1 MTQINIDQVSTLL
14 AGLGLLPSTNS
25 GTIQR
30 DGRNNSLIESSE
42 RSSSSGAATATQND
56 GVPPALASTP
66 DSAVP
71 TAVPQDAPSVPA
83 AGSSVDA
90 AATATTGPDGPWY
103 SIIKGRAVGV
113 FRGWQNVTPLVT
125 GVSRSCYLRHPTQAA
140 AQAAF
145 KEAIMSGS
153 TEVLQCLQLIIV
165 VTLWTTWSNCSS
177 IPAATAVISRFSEI
191 PWEF

>member
-1 MTQINIDQVSTLL
+1 MTQINIDQVSALL
-14 AGLGLLPSTNS
+14 AG
-25 GTIQR
+25 TIQHDR
-30 DGRNNSLIESSE
+30 HNNSLIESVQGPLHTFNCYNCSFPNVIPTNAIPTLLAVPYWNVPSNASQSE
-42 RSSSSGAATATQND
+42 CSSSSGAATATQND
-56 GVPPALASTP
+56 GVPPTLASTP

-71 TAVPQDAPSVPA
+71 MAVPQDAPSVPA

-90 AATATTGPDGPWY
+90 TTTATTGPDGPWY
-103 SIIKGRAVGV
+103 SIIKGQAVGI

-153 TEVLQCLQLIIV
+153 TEVLQ
-165 VTLWTTWSNCSS
+165 
-177 IPAATAVISRFSEI
+177 
-191 PWEF
+191 

>member
-1 MTQINIDQVSTLL
+1 MTQINIDQVSALL

-30 DGRNNSLIESSE
+30 DGRNNSLID
-42 RSSSSGAATATQND
+42 SSSGAATATQND

-83 AGSSVDA
+83 TGSSVDA

-153 TEVLQCLQLIIV
+153 TEVLQ
-165 VTLWTTWSNCSS
+165 
-177 IPAATAVISRFSEI
+177 
-191 PWEF
+191 